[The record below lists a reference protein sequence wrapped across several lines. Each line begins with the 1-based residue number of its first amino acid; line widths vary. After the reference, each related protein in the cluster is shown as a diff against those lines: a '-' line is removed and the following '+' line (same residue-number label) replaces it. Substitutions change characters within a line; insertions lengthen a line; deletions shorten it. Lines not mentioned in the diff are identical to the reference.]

1 MTNSK
6 RILIIIGSATKNSSN
21 RKLMEQVLEKNSG
34 MTFQI
39 YDDLAV
45 LPHFDTSLTDIDTPE
60 EIKEIRRDIEESA
73 GVIISTPE
81 YIFSIP
87 SRLKN
92 LLEWC
97 VSTNVFLD
105 KPVAFITGSAN
116 GEKGHEELSLLLKTL
131 GAKTDDKH
139 QLLIKGIRGRLE
151 PDGSIENNT
160 FAKVL
165 ELVTDFEKS
174 VSSLK

>member
-1 MTNSK
+1 MIPSK
-6 RILIIIGSATKNSSN
+6 KILIIIGSATNNSSN
-21 RKLMEQVLEKNSG
+21 QKLIQQVLDKNPNI
-34 MTFQI
+34 TFQM
-39 YDDLAV
+39 YDDLSV
-45 LPHFDTSLTDIDTPE
+45 LPHFDTALTDVDTPE
-60 EIKEIRRDIEESA
+60 EIMKIREDIEDSA

-87 SRLKN
+87 SRVKN

-105 KPVAFITGSAN
+105 KPVAIITGSAH
-116 GEKGHEELSLLLKTL
+116 GEKGHEELLLILKTL
-131 GAKTDDKH
+131 GAVIDDKH
-139 QLLIKGIRGRLE
+139 QLLIKAIKGKFE
-151 PDGSIENNT
+151 PDGSVENNT

>member
-1 MTNSK
+1 MTLPK
-6 RILIIIGSATKNSSN
+6 KILIIIGSATKNSN
-21 RKLMEQVLEKNSG
+21 NQKLMEQVMEKNPYII
-34 MTFQI
+34 FQM
-39 YDDLAV
+39 YDDLSV
-45 LPHFDTSLTDIDTPE
+45 LPHFDTALTDVDTPE
-60 EIKEIRRDIEESA
+60 EIMKIRDHIQDSA

-105 KPVAFITGSAN
+105 KPVAFIMGSAN
-116 GEKGHEELSLLLKTL
+116 GEKGHEELLLILKTL
-131 GAKTDDKH
+131 GAVINDKH
-139 QLLIKGIRGRLE
+139 QLLIKAIKGKFE
-151 PDGSIENNT
+151 PDGSVENNT
-160 FAKVL
+160 FVKVL

>member
-1 MTNSK
+1 MTACK
-6 RILIIIGSATKNSSN
+6 KILVIIGSATKNSSN
-21 RKLMEQVLEKNSG
+21 QKLMEQVLDKNPDIL
-34 MTFQI
+34 FQM
-39 YDDLAV
+39 YDDLSV
-45 LPHFDTSLTDIDTPE
+45 LPHFDTSLTDVDTPD
-60 EIKEIRRDIEESA
+60 EIVRVREYIENSS
-73 GVIISTPE
+73 GVIFSTPE

-97 VSTNVFLD
+97 VSTNVFSD
-105 KPVAFITGSAN
+105 KPVACITGSAS
-116 GEKGHEELSLLLKTL
+116 GEKGHEELLLLLRTL

-139 QLLIKGIRGRLE
+139 QLLIKGIKGKIE
-151 PDGSIENNT
+151 PNGSVENNT

-165 ELVTDFEKS
+165 QLVTDFEKS

>member
-1 MTNSK
+1 
-6 RILIIIGSATKNSSN
+6 
-21 RKLMEQVLEKNSG
+21 MEQVLEKNSSIH
-34 MTFQI
+34 FQM
-39 YDDLAV
+39 YDDLSV
-45 LPHFDTSLTDIDTPE
+45 LPHFDTSLTDVDTPE
-60 EIKEIRRDIEESA
+60 EIIKMREYIHDSA

-105 KPVAFITGSAN
+105 KPVAIITGSAS
-116 GEKGHEELSLLLKTL
+116 GDKGHEELSLILKTL
-131 GAKTDDKH
+131 GAVTDDKH
-139 QLLIKGIRGRLE
+139 QLLIKAIKGKFGS
-151 PDGSIENNT
+151 DGSVENNT

-165 ELVTDFEKS
+165 ELVTDFEQS

>member
-1 MTNSK
+1 MAASK
-6 RILIIIGSATKNSSN
+6 KILIIIGSATKNSSN
-21 RKLMEQVLEKNSG
+21 QKLMEQVLEKNPNIH
-34 MTFQI
+34 FRI
-39 YDDLAV
+39 YDDLSV
-45 LPHFDTSLTDIDTPE
+45 LPHFDTSLTDVDTPE
-60 EIKEIRRDIEESA
+60 EIVKIREYIDNSA

-105 KPVAFITGSAN
+105 KPVAFITGSAS
-116 GEKGHEELSLLLKTL
+116 GEKGHEELLLLLKTL

-139 QLLIKGIRGRLE
+139 QLLIKGIKGKLE
-151 PDGSIENNT
+151 PDGSVENNT

-165 ELVTDFEKS
+165 ELVTDFEQS